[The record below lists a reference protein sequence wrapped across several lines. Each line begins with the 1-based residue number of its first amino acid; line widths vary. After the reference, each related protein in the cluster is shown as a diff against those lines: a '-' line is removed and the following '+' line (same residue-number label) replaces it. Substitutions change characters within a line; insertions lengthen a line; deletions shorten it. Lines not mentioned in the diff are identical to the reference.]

1 LSLHLG
7 KTFNRQYNLRIPFLG
22 GFYNLGIFYNKN
34 SIFLLFNVK
43 PDFSNDKM
51 LNNKYGIKVNMFKNL
66 ESSPFCETFLNL
78 HNFKKST
85 LDIKNQFK
93 SIKSENYQ
101 DISFI
106 LNETITLSKFETD
119 GRIFY
124 DKLNIYGFTINI
136 YRNEFIFI
144 IAERQNIARRLQ
156 KKIIRTTALQI
167 STSSSLVSLQE
178 FHQEFKTFKKSNFK
192 PIVDRSSEVIKLI

>member
-1 LSLHLG
+1 MSLHLG